1 MKVFKKILGCALAAS
16 LAFTAFGCGGG
27 SNNGGTNDFV
37 VQIFSGGYGSEMWS
51 YALKEFEKDHPEY
64 NVQINMSNYVNDAM
78 ADDWKDGNEPDFVF
92 LDGELEKQAWLESGL
107 LYDFTDWAKTAK
119 VAGEDVTVAQKVN
132 MEYAFKY
139 TDKKGKTITYGMPL
153 LVSSYG
159 TWYDNALFTKNGWTV
174 PENYA
179 QLKEFTQNSATKDMA
194 TLIYPGGNAAGYL
207 VQGFILPALAEYGQE
222 FYNRVENALDAEVY
236 TSENFKA
243 VMNRFAEFCKL
254 TNAFKKGSDGIVESL
269 SVNHTQS
276 QIKWLNHEA
285 AFIPNGLWLRKELE
299 KDIADPKNGSSVTS
313 LAGFEMRYTSSPLT
327 LEKKVIIASSVTCG
341 VAKNAKNQKAA
352 LEFITYLYRDD
363 VIKKFVERSDSPSAA
378 TVDLSDVV
386 VSDVLKYTQQVMND
400 SSYTFYNHTGSWGDV
415 DSVFNQGVNSI
426 VNGTK
431 TVDEVCNEIA
441 AQARKQLSGK

>member
-27 SNNGGTNDFV
+27 GNSGTNDFV

-64 NVQINMSNYVNDAM
+64 NIVVNMSNEVNDAM
-78 ADDWKDGNEPDFVF
+78 ANDWKDGNEPDFVF
-92 LDGELEKQAWLESGL
+92 LDGTLEKDAWLQSGL

-132 MEYAFKY
+132 MDYAFKY

-153 LVSSYG
+153 LISAYG
-159 TWYDNALFTKNGWTV
+159 TWYDNAVFTKNGWSV

-179 QLKEFTQNSATKDMA
+179 QLKEFTANNATKDMA
-194 TLIYPGGNAAGYL
+194 TLIYPGAYAGYL
-207 VQGFILPALAEYGQE
+207 VQGFIFPALAEYGQE

-276 QIKWLNHEA
+276 QIKWLAHEA

-378 TVDLSDVV
+378 TVDLSDVE

-400 SSYTFYNHTGSWGDV
+400 PSYTIYAHTGSWGKQV

-441 AQARKQLSGK
+441 AKAREQLSGK